1 MTESTLSLH
10 IAGSAA
16 EPQRKA
22 QSFWQHAVRHLL
34 HDRLT
39 VIAMLFL
46 FVMSLICFLAPPFV
60 ENALGVDP
68 ERTSVPNRFK
78 PPSEKYLL
86 GTDQLGRDQL
96 IRLMYGGRISLT
108 IAYAAS
114 AMTIAIGVTIGLIAG
129 FYGGII
135 DDFVI
140 WFINTL
146 ASIPAIFIL
155 LIAASIWSPSPGV
168 LIFILSLLSW
178 IGTCRL
184 VRGEVISLRER
195 EYVIAAE
202 ALGATGWR
210 VMWNHILPNVM
221 SLVIISLAVSAGVM
235 ILVESALSF
244 LGLGVQPPT
253 PTWGNMLTDS
263 RSYFLTGPHLVLW
276 PGILITLTV
285 LAFYI
290 IGDGFRDALDPRMRK

>member
-1 MTESTLSLH
+1 MTDSTLSLN
-10 IAGSAA
+10 IVSSTA
-16 EPQRKA
+16 EPKRKA
-22 QSFWQHAVRHLL
+22 QSFWQHALRHILR
-34 HDRLT
+34 DRLT
-39 VIAMLFL
+39 MLAILFL
-46 FVMSLICFLAPPFV
+46 LVMSLICFLAPPFV
-60 ENALGVDP
+60 ENILEVDP

-78 PPSEKYLL
+78 PPSEKFLL

-108 IAYAAS
+108 IAYVAS
-114 AMTIAIGVTIGLIAG
+114 AMTIAIGVTIGLVAG

-195 EYVIAAE
+195 EYVIAAR
-202 ALGATGWR
+202 ALGATNWR
-210 VMWNHILPNVM
+210 VMWNHILPNVL
-221 SLVIISLAVSAGVM
+221 SLVIISLAISAGVM

-244 LGLGVQPPT
+244 LGLGVRPPT

-263 RSYFLTGPHLVLW
+263 RSYFLTGPHLVIW
-276 PGILITLTV
+276 PGLLITMTV
-285 LAFYI
+285 LAFYV
-290 IGDGFRDALDPRMRK
+290 IGDGFRDALDPRLRK

>member
-1 MTESTLSLH
+1 MTDSTLSLR
-10 IAGSAA
+10 ISPAV
-16 EPQRKA
+16 EQPRKA
-22 QSFWQHAVRHLL
+22 QSFLQHALRQIVR
-34 HDRLT
+34 DRLT
-39 VIAMLFL
+39 MAAIGFL
-46 FVMSLICFLAPPFV
+46 LVMSVACFMAPPFV
-60 ENALGVDP
+60 ENALGVNP

-78 PPSEKYLL
+78 PPSSQFVL

-96 IRLMYGGRISLT
+96 IRLLYGGRISLT

-114 AMTIAIGVTIGLIAG
+114 AMTIAIGLTIGLLAG
-129 FYGGII
+129 FYGGLL
-135 DDFVI
+135 DDMVI

-155 LIAASIWSPSPGV
+155 LIAASIWSPSPPV
-168 LIFILSLLSW
+168 LIMILSLLSW

-195 EYVIAAE
+195 EYVLAAR
-202 ALGATGWR
+202 ALGASGWR
-210 VMWNHILPNVM
+210 VIWSHILPNVL

-235 ILVESALSF
+235 ILIESALSF

-263 RSYFLTGPHLVLW
+263 RSYFLTGPHLVIW
-276 PGILITLTV
+276 PGLAITLTV

-290 IGDGFRDALDPRMRK
+290 IGDGFRDALDPRLRQ